1 MTPIRSGDIRESNER
16 LILKLIHDGEGVSQ
30 SDVVVRTGLR
40 APTVLRFFRHL
51 ENSGY
56 IRRVPREPEPEKRGR
71 RPVYFKTA
79 ARAAYALGMEFW
91 ARSASA
97 VILDF
102 SGKVVFS
109 RTWIPEA
116 GDRDAVLGLLRRM
129 FTESLRASGIPPRRL
144 LGVCVGA
151 PGQVNVETGEII
163 RYSRLGIADINLK
176 TALEKELGLRVL
188 VHNNSSAVAWDAFQ
202 RGAGKYVRS
211 LFMVMIRAGVGGA
224 FLDNGDIF
232 VTRTRGTLEIGHIAV
247 EYEGRP
253 CTCGSRGCLET
264 YLSEG
269 AILSDLGKAA
279 NLTGITDLDPLLA
292 EGRSDVQRLMHR
304 KADILAHTVH
314 NLISLFGPEMFLLVT
329 RSPALGRFLA
339 EGVRAGVKA
348 RARRRPGRTVIESAL
363 YDPENAGR
371 GAADLVFRDFFAP

>member
-30 SDVVVRTGLR
+30 SDVVARTGLR

-109 RTWIPEA
+109 GTWTPES

-129 FTESLRASGIPPRRL
+129 FIESLRASGIPRGRL

-151 PGQVNVETGEII
+151 PGQVNIETGEII
-163 RYSRLGIADINLK
+163 RYSRLGIADISLK
-176 TALEKELGLRVL
+176 SALEKELGLPVL
-188 VHNNSSAVAWDAFQ
+188 VHNNSSAVAWDEFQ
-202 RGAGKYVRS
+202 RGAGKGARS

-232 VTRTRGTLEIGHIAV
+232 VTRTHSTLEIGHIAV

-253 CTCGSRGCLET
+253 CGCGSRGCLET

-269 AILSDLGKAA
+269 AILGDLATTA

-292 EGRSDVQRLMHR
+292 EGRSDVQRIMHN
-304 KADILAHTVH
+304 KAGLLAQTVR

-329 RSPALGRFLA
+329 RSPALGRLLA
-339 EGVRAGVKA
+339 RGVRDELAIPA
-348 RARRRPGRTVIESAL
+348 SRRPGRTVIESAL
-363 YDPENAGR
+363 YDPEKAGR
-371 GAADLVFRDFFAP
+371 GAADLVFKDFFAP